1 MSKPSKS
8 LHQTSACWK
17 IGMSI
22 ALTICSMS
30 LLTKGCIAQVPPL
43 DANLNEEVVMVPVE
57 PSLARK
63 TSRVGKS
70 SGADVA
76 DAAASLPAAST
87 TSGWIG
93 ELETTIFKPSG
104 TGPFPVLVL
113 NHGKALG
120 NPRGQERARFMAIS
134 REFVKR
140 GYAVV
145 IPMRAGFSKS
155 TGDYIEQHCNM
166 TANGQIQANDLQSVL
181 EHTVLQPW
189 ADKERI
195 LVAGQ
200 SYGGLT
206 AMAFATRNFPGVK
219 GVINFAG
226 GLRTTDGG
234 CQWQASLVQA
244 FGLYGGQSRVP
255 TIWFYGE
262 NDSYF
267 NHGLARQMHDA
278 YTNAGGNATLVAF
291 GPFKGDAHAMSG
303 SRDGIKI
310 WWPETEKFLRQ
321 IGMPSDEVF
330 EVAERPQ
337 LPKSEFATLDNIDAI
352 PFLKD
357 KGREQYKVFLEK
369 SMPRAF
375 ALSPSGAWSWT
386 EDGDDPA
393 ERALANCEK
402 SSRLPCK
409 LYAVDDY
416 VVWQNKT

>member
-1 MSKPSKS
+1 MPNLRISPHKPGPG
-8 LHQTSACWK
+8 WK
-17 IGMSI
+17 IGLSI
-22 ALTICSMS
+22 AATICSMS
-30 LLTKGCIAQVPPL
+30 LMTKSCIAQVPPL
-43 DANLNEEVVMVPVE
+43 DPALNEEVVMIAVE
-57 PSLARK
+57 PNLARK
-63 TSRVGKS
+63 STKPGKS

-76 DAAASLPAAST
+76 DAAGSVPVARVTP
-87 TSGWIG
+87 GWIG
-93 ELETTIFKPSG
+93 ELETTIFKPPG
-104 TGPFPVLVL
+104 EGPFPVLVL

-120 NPRGQERARFMAIS
+120 NPRGQERARFMTIS

-145 IPMRAGFSKS
+145 IPMRSGFSKS
-155 TGDYIEQHCNM
+155 TGDYVEQHCNM
-166 TANGQIQANDLQSVL
+166 TANGQIQANDLQGVL

-189 ADKERI
+189 ADKDRI

-206 AMAFATRNFPGVK
+206 AMAFATRDFPGVK

-255 TIWFYGE
+255 SIWFYGE

-278 YTNAGGNATLVAF
+278 YTRAGGNATLVAF
-291 GPFKGDAHAMSG
+291 GPFKHDAHAMSG
-303 SRDGIKI
+303 SRDGIGI
-310 WWPETEKFLRQ
+310 WWPETEKFLRH
-321 IGMPSDEVF
+321 IDMPTDEIF
-330 EVAERPQ
+330 TIAERPQ
-337 LPKSEFATLDNIDAI
+337 PIKSDYAALDNIEAI

-357 KGREQYKVFLEK
+357 TGREQYRAFLEK
-369 SMPRAF
+369 SLPRAF
-375 ALSPSGAWSWT
+375 ALSPTGAWSWT

-402 SSRLPCK
+402 SSELPCK
-409 LYAVDDY
+409 LYAIDDY
-416 VVWQNKT
+416 VVWDNKT